1 MGGGV
6 VARDGFG
13 LARVGNTKP
22 DLAVDDVTGAG
33 DVTATASTA
42 SGAAG
47 ILKPGGRK
55 ADISSL
61 IKNLSSGDLGP
72 PAAAAASGASGSG
85 ALYPGGRK
93 AEISSLMRNL
103 SSGDLDGAASV
114 TSGSGAL

>member
-72 PAAAAASGASGSG
+72 AAGAASGASGSG

-103 SSGDLDGAASV
+103 SSGDLDGAASL